1 MTGSC
6 PVPLPTHFDTITYTP
21 TPRTIPLA
29 RRHVTTL
36 LTSWG
41 HPALTLNAALITS
54 ELCTNAILHG
64 RLPGRLYRV
73 ETSLTAKSLRI
84 AVTDPKGEALPEH
97 RTPTPDTTTG
107 RGLLIVQ
114 HLANRWAVEHLT
126 VGKTVWAELD
136 LPAGH

>member
-1 MTGSC
+1 MTDSC
-6 PVPLPTHFDTITYTP
+6 PVPALTRFDTVTYTP
-21 TPRTIPLA
+21 TPRTVPLA
-29 RRHVTTL
+29 RRHITTL
-36 LTSWG
+36 LTTWG

-84 AVTDPKGEALPEH
+84 AVTDPKGETLPEH
-97 RTPTPDTTTG
+97 RTPAPDTTTG

-114 HLANRWAVEHLT
+114 RLADRWSVERLT

-136 LPAGH
+136 LPGR

>member
-1 MTGSC
+1 MTDSC
-6 PVPLPTHFDTITYTP
+6 PIPTHFDAITYTP

-29 RRHVTTL
+29 RRRVTDL
-36 LTSWG
+36 LTRWG
-41 HPALTLNAALITS
+41 HPEAAPTAALLTS

-73 ETSLTAKSLRI
+73 ETSLTAGSLRI
-84 AVTDPKGEALPEH
+84 AVTDPKGEALPRT
-97 RTPTPDTTTG
+97 RTPAPDTTTG

-114 HLANRWAVEHLT
+114 RLASRWAVETLT

-136 LPAGH
+136 L

>member
-1 MTGSC
+1 MNDSC
-6 PVPLPTHFDTITYTP
+6 PVPMPHHFDTITYTP

-29 RRHVTTL
+29 RRHITTL
-36 LTSWG
+36 LTTWG
-41 HPALTLNAALITS
+41 HPDLALNAALITS

-97 RTPTPDTTTG
+97 RTPAPDTTTG
-107 RGLLIVQ
+107 RGLLIVRR
-114 HLANRWAVEHLT
+114 LANRWAVEPLT

-136 LPAGH
+136 L